1 MRAGL
6 VTGKGRVELVE
17 MPDPKP
23 EPGKAVVEI
32 AYCGICGTDVHAWLS
47 GDPYNPAICGHEW
60 VGTVAARG
68 ADVRNVK
75 EGDRVVAGVAPAC
88 GACPACHAGDPL
100 HCVSAL
106 LGMIGVGPLAAKH
119 GGFAR
124 AIAVE
129 AARLS
134 RVPRALSDED
144 AALVEPATVAVHA
157 VRRTEVRLGDFA
169 VVLGAG
175 PIGLLVLQCAR
186 AAGALRVIV
195 VEPDESRGA
204 LALELG
210 ADRVLRPGVD
220 DVAARVAEIC
230 APLGPDVVF
239 ECAGV
244 PATIQQSV
252 SLVRRGGIVS
262 LVGLASAAAQID
274 PGSWLVKEVRFVAS
288 LGYLHEEFDL
298 AMALIA
304 DGRIR
309 VAPLHTS
316 TVGLDAL
323 GAAFAKL
330 AVPAGEVKIL
340 VDPRRS

>member
-6 VTGKGRVELVE
+6 VTGKNKIELVE
-17 MPDPKP
+17 MPEPSA

-32 AYCGICGTDVHAWLS
+32 AFCGICGTDVHAWLS

-68 ADVRNVK
+68 ANVRNVK
-75 EGDRVVAGVAPAC
+75 EGDRVVAGVSPAC

-106 LGMIGVGPLAAKH
+106 MGMIGVGPLAAKH

-124 AIAVE
+124 AIAIE

-134 RVPRALSDED
+134 LVPRELSDED
-144 AALVEPATVAVHA
+144 AAIVEPATVAVHA
-157 VRRTEVRLGDFA
+157 LRRTEMRLGDSA

-186 AAGALRVIV
+186 AAGARQVIV
-195 VEPDESRGA
+195 VEPDLSRGA
-204 LALELG
+204 LARELG

-220 DVAARVAEIC
+220 DVAARIAEAC

-239 ECAGV
+239 ECAGI

-252 SLVRRGGIVS
+252 DLVRRGGIVS
-262 LVGLASAAAQID
+262 LVGLASAKAQID

-288 LGYLHEEFDL
+288 LGYLHEEFAL
-298 AMALIA
+298 TMALIA
-304 DGRIR
+304 AGRIR
-309 VAPLHTS
+309 VAPLRTS
-316 TVGLDAL
+316 TVGLDQL
-323 GAAFAKL
+323 DAAFAKL
-330 AVPAGEVKIL
+330 AKPAGEVKIL